1 MRYLLLIPIIIIFML
16 GIALVALLMEYSLA
30 VLGSVPQGVR
40 SFAKLIFTF
49 VLLGLIIAFMVS
61 LIVLILEARV
71 TSAETMKFYL

>member
-30 VLGSVPQGVR
+30 VLGSVPQEVR